1 MKRTTTTIIATAL
14 SAVLATGALAG
25 CGSQQAAPSEEPAA
39 TEATTEATTE
49 AATEQTTEELVAE
62 FKEAAAK
69 APTYQSVTIT
79 AEETTTLTG
88 EDANSDENITSKTV
102 YKFDNSGDQLK
113 TSADAEIADVKMTYY
128 TDGDAAVLVTDE
140 GVYSG
145 TVEQFELNFADG
157 VEAFLKESVG
167 SADVFADCAAEVEKT
182 ETNGLTFYTLTLDPQ
197 KYTASD
203 ESLQMLADY
212 GSPIEEAL
220 VTIGFEEDGSLAS
233 LDRKLTYPQSTFVKN
248 MSFSVYNAT
257 VVDPMP
263 EATKTFEEM
272 GSDIETKLGEFEENL
287 GAEATE

>member
-49 AATEQTTEELVAE
+49 QTTEELVAE

-88 EDANSDENITSKTV
+88 EDANSDETIASKTV

-167 SADVFADCAAEVEKT
+167 SADIFADCAADVEKT

-248 MSFSVYNAT
+248 MSFSDYNAT

-272 GSDIETKLGEFEENL
+272 ESDIETKLGEFEENL

>member
-25 CGSQQAAPSEEPAA
+25 CGSQQAAPAEEPAA
-39 TEATTEATTE
+39 TEATTEAT
-49 AATEQTTEELVAE
+49 TEQTTEELVAE

-88 EDANSDENITSKTV
+88 EDANSDETIASKTV
-102 YKFDNSGDQLK
+102 YKFDNSGEKLK

-167 SADVFADCAAEVEKT
+167 SADIFADCAADVEKT

-248 MSFSVYNAT
+248 MSFSDYNAT

-272 GSDIETKLGEFEENL
+272 ESDIETKLGEFEENL